1 MDTAPIWVQT
11 ENGFVMGTLDLST
24 EWEAKPSVKL
34 PGQDSFQRVSRDR
47 VQTATATEELHVTQL
62 PHQTTGGLQATE
74 LQVKLRN
81 SLREVCADY
90 KSDTPEY
97 ILADFLIECLN
108 AFDKATRRRD
118 KVMD

>member
-1 MDTAPIWVQT
+1 MA
-11 ENGFVMGTLDLST
+11 
-24 EWEAKPSVKL
+24 
-34 PGQDSFQRVSRDR
+34 
-47 VQTATATEELHVTQL
+47 EELHETQL
-62 PHQTTGGLQATE
+62 PHETEGDLQATE

-97 ILADFLIECLN
+97 ILADFMIECLN

-118 KVMD
+118 KTIGPN